1 MEEAAERD
9 LIARCQQG
17 SEAAFVELVEAF
29 KGLVYGVIYRTTAD
43 AARADDLAQ
52 EVFLKIHR
60 GLPFFR
66 GQARLSTWI
75 YRIVLNV
82 CSEARQPAGRET
94 ALDDIV
100 PGTEVAAGVA
110 SRDRAFGDLELRDRM
125 EKALARLPP
134 DVRFLVSAHY
144 LGGRKYEEL
153 AAALDLPV
161 GTVKTHLFRAKRRLR
176 ELLETELG

>member
-9 LIARCQQG
+9 LVVRCRQG
-17 SEAAFVELVEAF
+17 SEAAFVELVDGF
-29 KGLVYGVIYRTTAD
+29 KGLVYGVIWRTTTD
-43 AARADDLAQ
+43 ASRADDLAQ

-60 GLPFFR
+60 GLPYFR

-82 CSEARQPAGRET
+82 CSDARGPSGRERS
-94 ALDDIV
+94 LDDIT
-100 PGTEVAAGVA
+100 PGTELAAGAA
-110 SRDRAFGDLELRDRM
+110 SRDRAFGDVELRDRM

-153 AAALDLPV
+153 AAALDMPV
-161 GTVKTHLFRAKRRLR
+161 GTVKSHLFRAKRRLR
-176 ELLETELG
+176 ELLEKELA

>member
-9 LIARCQQG
+9 LIARCRQG
-17 SEAAFVELVEAF
+17 SEAAFVELVDGF
-29 KGLVYGVIYRTTAD
+29 KGLVYGVIWRTTND
-43 AARADDLAQ
+43 ASRADDLAQ

-60 GLPFFR
+60 GLPYFR

-75 YRIVLNV
+75 YRIVVNV
-82 CSEARQPAGRET
+82 CSDARETGTLET
-94 ALDDIV
+94 ALDEIT
-100 PGTEVAAGVA
+100 PGTELVAGAA

-134 DVRFLVSAHY
+134 NVRFLVSAHY

-153 AAALDLPV
+153 AVALDIPV

-176 ELLETELG
+176 ELLEKELA

>member
-1 MEEAAERD
+1 MEEAAERQ
-9 LIARCQQG
+9 LIARCREG
-17 SEAAFVELVEAF
+17 SDTAFAELVDAF
-29 KGLVYGVIYRTTAD
+29 KSLVYGVILRSTND

-60 GLPFFR
+60 GLPYFL

-82 CSEARQPAGRET
+82 CSEVRIPTRHT
-94 ALDDIV
+94 ALDDIT
-100 PGTEVAAGVA
+100 PGTELTRGVA
-110 SRDRAFGDLELRDRM
+110 SRDRAFGDVELRDRM
-125 EKALARLPP
+125 DKALARLPP
-134 DVRFLVSAHY
+134 HARFLVSAHY
-144 LGGRKYEEL
+144 LDGKKYEEL
-153 AAALDLPV
+153 AEALGMPV

>member
-9 LIARCQQG
+9 LVARCRQG
-17 SEAAFVELVEAF
+17 SEAAFVELVDGF
-29 KGLVYGVIYRTTAD
+29 KGLVYGVIWRTTTD
-43 AARADDLAQ
+43 ASRADDLAQ

-60 GLPFFR
+60 GLPYFR

-82 CSEARQPAGRET
+82 CSDARGPSGRES
-94 ALDDIV
+94 ALEDIT
-100 PGTEVAAGVA
+100 PGTELAAGAA

-153 AAALDLPV
+153 AAALDMPV
-161 GTVKTHLFRAKRRLR
+161 GTVKSHLFRAKRRLR
-176 ELLETELG
+176 ELLEQELA

>member
-9 LIARCQQG
+9 LIERCRQG
-17 SEAAFVELVEAF
+17 SEAAFVELVDAF
-29 KGLVYGVIYRTTAD
+29 TGLVYGVIWRTTSD
-43 AARADDLAQ
+43 AARAEDLAQ
-52 EVFLKIHR
+52 EVFLK
-60 GLPFFR
+60 
-66 GQARLSTWI
+66 TWI

-82 CSEARQPAGRET
+82 CSEARPPGRDT

-100 PGTEVAAGVA
+100 PGTELAAGVA
-110 SRDRAFGDLELRDRM
+110 SHDRAFGDLELRDRM

-134 DVRFLVSAHY
+134 HVRFLVSAHY
-144 LGGRKYEEL
+144 LGGQKYEEL
-153 AAALDLPV
+153 AAALDMPV